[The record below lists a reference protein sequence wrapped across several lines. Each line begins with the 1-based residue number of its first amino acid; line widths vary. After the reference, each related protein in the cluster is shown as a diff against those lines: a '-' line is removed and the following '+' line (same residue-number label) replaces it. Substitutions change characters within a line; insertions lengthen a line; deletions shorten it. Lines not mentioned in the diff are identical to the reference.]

1 MFDDEWDWDGDPV
14 DLDACDVTGDPQL
27 DVFGYQSPR
36 TPGPRTGFKASSQR
50 DWLAQSRRD
59 RAEREAQAETTTA
72 AEGGGA
78 AAARVAAWPV
88 GSADG
93 AGRPLPAGDA
103 ASHEGAEGW

>member
-1 MFDDEWDWDGDPV
+1 MVSVAAHARTTDRIQGFVPTRLAGAEQ
-14 DLDACDVTGDPQL
+14 AR
-27 DVFGYQSPR
+27 PR
-36 TPGPRTGFKASSQR
+36 RARGQ
-50 DWLAQSRRD
+50 AQT
-59 RAEREAQAETTTA
+59 ATA